1 MGLLSHTISIQ
12 SLLESIP
19 KTLSLERKEG
29 EDRKE
34 EEGGVRALSREKRE
48 SEREWGGR
56 EIFIPH

>member
-1 MGLLSHTISIQ
+1 MYTISIQ

-34 EEGGVRALSREKRE
+34 EEGSVRALSREKRE